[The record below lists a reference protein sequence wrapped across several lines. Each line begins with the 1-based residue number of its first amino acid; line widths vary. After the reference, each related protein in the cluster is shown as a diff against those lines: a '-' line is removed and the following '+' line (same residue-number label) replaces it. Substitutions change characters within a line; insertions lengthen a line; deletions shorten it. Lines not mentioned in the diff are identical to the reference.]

1 MKMYNIIKLENLDY
15 DSLVIMCNA
24 NSPIDYLPLIY
35 NELKK
40 INIEGKIIIDE
51 ILHVGNTSKRFITF
65 DFNNK
70 LSLEEIKMD
79 FVNVKKDNKL
89 RKISCEYL
97 RKNDLI
103 EYSILS
109 SIQKRMINKGIVI

>member
-40 INIEGKIIIDE
+40 SNIEGKIIIDE
-51 ILHVGNTSKRFITF
+51 ILHV
-65 DFNNK
+65 
-70 LSLEEIKMD
+70 
-79 FVNVKKDNKL
+79 
-89 RKISCEYL
+89 
-97 RKNDLI
+97 
-103 EYSILS
+103 
-109 SIQKRMINKGIVI
+109 